1 MSRSIIKTSKA
12 PAPVG
17 PYSQAVSCGN
27 ILYVSGQIPLDPES
41 GELVGNSFAEQCHR
55 VLLNL
60 KIILEA
66 GGSGLERVL
75 KVTIYMKNLAQFGE
89 LNEIYSEYFDVSKNQ
104 NNFLPKTICLLHLNI
119 YFNSFIAGINFFC
132 DIILECVE
140 DFVGFNFE
148 YID

>member
-89 LNEIYSEYFDVSKNQ
+89 LNEIYSELLREHVKNRTAKIKD
-104 NNFLPKTICLLHLNI
+104 NLPKGADVEMDA
-119 YFNSFIAGINFFC
+119 IAEISSVN
-132 DIILECVE
+132 
-140 DFVGFNFE
+140 
-148 YID
+148 

>member
-1 MSRSIIKTSKA
+1 MSRSTIKTSKA
-12 PAPVG
+12 PVPVG

-41 GELVGNSFAEQCHR
+41 GELVGSSFAEQCHR

-89 LNEIYSEYFDVSKNQ
+89 LNGIYSEYFDVSKPARACVEVSN
-104 NNFLPKTICLLHLNI
+104 LPKGADVEMDA
-119 YFNSFIAGINFFC
+119 IAEISSVN
-132 DIILECVE
+132 
-140 DFVGFNFE
+140 
-148 YID
+148 

>member
-89 LNEIYSEYFDVSKNQ
+89 LNEIYSEY
-104 NNFLPKTICLLHLNI
+104 L
-119 YFNSFIAGINFFC
+119 FNP
-132 DIILECVE
+132 
-140 DFVGFNFE
+140 
-148 YID
+148 

>member
-1 MSRSIIKTSKA
+1 M

-41 GELVGNSFAEQCHR
+41 GELVGNSFAEQCHQ

-89 LNEIYSEYFDVSKNQ
+89 LNEIYSEYFDDSKPARVCVEVSN
-104 NNFLPKTICLLHLNI
+104 LPKGADVEMDA
-119 YFNSFIAGINFFC
+119 IAEISSVN
-132 DIILECVE
+132 
-140 DFVGFNFE
+140 
-148 YID
+148 